1 MHELSLCEGI
11 LQVIEEQHR
20 NGAFTR
26 VRTLWLE
33 IGALAGVEP
42 DALRFGFDVVTRGSV
57 AEGARLEIIEQPG
70 QAWCLPC
77 GAQVV
82 VAARHSACP
91 RCHSHQLQVT
101 GGEELRIHSMEV
113 E

>member
-11 LQVIEEQHR
+11 LLVIEEQHR
-20 NGAFTR
+20 KEAFTR

-42 DALRFGFDVVTRGSV
+42 DALRFGFDVVTRESV

-77 GAQVV
+77 SVQV
-82 VAARHSACP
+82 AMATRHSPCP
-91 RCHSHQLQVT
+91 HCSSHQLQVT
-101 GGEELRIHSMEV
+101 GGDELRIHSMEV

>member
-20 NGAFTR
+20 NEAFTR

-57 AEGARLEIIEQPG
+57 AEGARLEIIEHPG
-70 QAWCLPC
+70 QAWCDWIL
-77 GAQVV
+77 
-82 VAARHSACP
+82 AR
-91 RCHSHQLQVT
+91 RHQLLAENISHLERNLATLKQQ
-101 GGEELRIHSMEV
+101 LRTD
-113 E
+113 